1 MRPWNGFLTETAD
14 QSTGG
19 AGKPCAAL
27 DFSGRLSY
35 NQKGL
40 PVLCGKSNQRRPF
53 GLTQQKNARLCWLW
67 GAGITALLWGFL
79 LCFSDIYFAA
89 NDDQFILRAMTG
101 FQPGGTPD
109 FHPFLLGFY
118 VYPLRW
124 LQRFF
129 PGVAWYSLLELLLL
143 ALALTVILK
152 SLLQCWLRA
161 GRRLRTGLLLC
172 AGYAALYGSNYLAR
186 VTFTVTGA
194 MLGAAAVAQILS
206 IDCQS
211 ASDRSL
217 LRAMTLAILLLILC
231 YGLRQLSLVPVLGYC
246 GIAFLLR
253 FCSFFGFGKQTK
265 RSARPMLVAAG
276 LALLILGGLFAGR
289 ALEIRLKQKQDA
301 LQWQQARSQ
310 VLDYINLKSL
320 PSEALESVGWTD
332 EQRILLD
339 KWNTMDEAI
348 STEALRSVRKNWYNS
363 ETTTTA
369 GAAIEDLRW
378 RSPWFVQTMV
388 VLFGLGLFALFC
400 AFRNRRENPWLPL
413 ALLMTGLLC
422 FLFFCYLALK
432 GRLPYRAVTVALL
445 PAAAMVFCL
454 LGECPLPTARKGWR
468 AALGIL
474 LAVSMAAPLP
484 ALLGAVRRRRSPW
497 DYNAHADMD
506 AQALTHPDL
515 LLIYS
520 TELVNDMRMFPD
532 TSQGV
537 PQNLTFWGGWSR
549 GSEEYTAKL
558 AAFGLDGEHFTAADW
573 LRPALRFISLKEAPD
588 EALLAYLR
596 SELGPVEWEAEKVS
610 AGLYFFRF
618 FQP

>member
-1 MRPWNGFLTETAD
+1 MHRN
-14 QSTGG
+14 S
-19 AGKPCAAL
+19 
-27 DFSGRLSY
+27 
-35 NQKGL
+35 
-40 PVLCGKSNQRRPF
+40 
-53 GLTQQKNARLCWLW
+53 ARSCWLW

-388 VLFGLGLFALFC
+388 VLLALGLFALFC

-532 TSQGV
+532 MSQGV

-549 GSEEYTAKL
+549 GSDEYNAKL

>member
-1 MRPWNGFLTETAD
+1 M
-14 QSTGG
+14 
-19 AGKPCAAL
+19 
-27 DFSGRLSY
+27 
-35 NQKGL
+35 
-40 PVLCGKSNQRRPF
+40 
-53 GLTQQKNARLCWLW
+53 
-67 GAGITALLWGFL
+67 ALLWGFL

-573 LRPALRFISLKEAPD
+573 LRPALRFISLKEVPD

>member
-1 MRPWNGFLTETAD
+1 
-14 QSTGG
+14 
-19 AGKPCAAL
+19 
-27 DFSGRLSY
+27 
-35 NQKGL
+35 
-40 PVLCGKSNQRRPF
+40 
-53 GLTQQKNARLCWLW
+53 
-67 GAGITALLWGFL
+67 
-79 LCFSDIYFAA
+79 
-89 NDDQFILRAMTG
+89 
-101 FQPGGTPD
+101 
-109 FHPFLLGFY
+109 
-118 VYPLRW
+118 
-124 LQRFF
+124 
-129 PGVAWYSLLELLLL
+129 
-143 ALALTVILK
+143 
-152 SLLQCWLRA
+152 
-161 GRRLRTGLLLC
+161 
-172 AGYAALYGSNYLAR
+172 
-186 VTFTVTGA
+186 

-310 VLDYINLKSL
+310 GLDYINLKSL

-506 AQALTHPDL
+506 AQALAHPDL

-532 TSQGV
+532 MSQGV

-549 GSEEYTAKL
+549 SSEEYTAKL

>member
-1 MRPWNGFLTETAD
+1 MHRN
-14 QSTGG
+14 S
-19 AGKPCAAL
+19 
-27 DFSGRLSY
+27 
-35 NQKGL
+35 
-40 PVLCGKSNQRRPF
+40 
-53 GLTQQKNARLCWLW
+53 ARSCWLW

-506 AQALTHPDL
+506 AQSLAHPEL

>member
-1 MRPWNGFLTETAD
+1 MVCH
-14 QSTGG
+14 S
-19 AGKPCAAL
+19 
-27 DFSGRLSY
+27 
-35 NQKGL
+35 
-40 PVLCGKSNQRRPF
+40 CGKNAQRRLH
-53 GLTQQKNARLCWLW
+53 GLTHRNSARSCWLW

-549 GSEEYTAKL
+549 GSDEYNAKL

>member
-1 MRPWNGFLTETAD
+1 MTHRN
-14 QSTGG
+14 S
-19 AGKPCAAL
+19 
-27 DFSGRLSY
+27 
-35 NQKGL
+35 
-40 PVLCGKSNQRRPF
+40 
-53 GLTQQKNARLCWLW
+53 ARSCWLW

-497 DYNAHADMD
+497 AYNAHADMD
-506 AQALTHPDL
+506 AQALAHPDL

-596 SELGPVEWEAEKVS
+596 SELGPVEWKAEKVS

>member
-27 DFSGRLSY
+27 DFPGRLSY

-40 PVLCGKSNQRRPF
+40 PVLCGKSNQRRLH
-53 GLTQQKNARLCWLW
+53 GLTHRNSARSCWLW

-124 LQRFF
+124 LQHFF

-363 ETTTTA
+363 ETTTSA

-506 AQALTHPDL
+506 AQALAHPDL
-515 LLIYS
+515 LLVYS

-573 LRPALRFISLKEAPD
+573 LRPELRFISLKEEPD

>member
-1 MRPWNGFLTETAD
+1 MPLLTFR
-14 QSTGG
+14 
-19 AGKPCAAL
+19 AL
-27 DFSGRLSY
+27 FSIIREVCHS
-35 NQKGL
+35 
-40 PVLCGKSNQRRPF
+40 CGKNAQRRLH
-53 GLTQQKNARLCWLW
+53 GLTHRNSARSCWLW

-454 LGECPLPTARKGWR
+454 LGECPLPTARNGWR

-549 GSEEYTAKL
+549 GSDEYNAKL

>member
-27 DFSGRLSY
+27 DFPGRLSY

-53 GLTQQKNARLCWLW
+53 GLTQQKNARLCWCW

-253 FCSFFGFGKQTK
+253 FCSFFGLGKQTK

-413 ALLMTGLLC
+413 ALLLTGLLC

-445 PAAAMVFCL
+445 PAASMVFCL

-549 GSEEYTAKL
+549 GSDEYNAKL

>member
-1 MRPWNGFLTETAD
+1 M
-14 QSTGG
+14 
-19 AGKPCAAL
+19 
-27 DFSGRLSY
+27 
-35 NQKGL
+35 
-40 PVLCGKSNQRRPF
+40 
-53 GLTQQKNARLCWLW
+53 TQQKNARLCWCW

-413 ALLMTGLLC
+413 ALLITGLLC

-484 ALLGAVRRRRSPW
+484 ALLGAVRRCRSPW

-532 TSQGV
+532 MSQGV

-549 GSEEYTAKL
+549 GSDEYNAKL

>member
-1 MRPWNGFLTETAD
+1 MTHRN
-14 QSTGG
+14 S
-19 AGKPCAAL
+19 
-27 DFSGRLSY
+27 
-35 NQKGL
+35 
-40 PVLCGKSNQRRPF
+40 
-53 GLTQQKNARLCWLW
+53 ARSCWLW

-253 FCSFFGFGKQTK
+253 FCSFFGLGKQTK

-454 LGECPLPTARKGWR
+454 LGECPLPTARQGWR

-484 ALLGAVRRRRSPW
+484 ALLGAVRRQRSPW
-497 DYNAHADMD
+497 DYNTHADMD
-506 AQALTHPDL
+506 AQALAHPDL

-532 TSQGV
+532 MSQGV

-549 GSEEYTAKL
+549 GSDEYNAKL

>member
-1 MRPWNGFLTETAD
+1 MHRN
-14 QSTGG
+14 S
-19 AGKPCAAL
+19 
-27 DFSGRLSY
+27 
-35 NQKGL
+35 
-40 PVLCGKSNQRRPF
+40 
-53 GLTQQKNARLCWLW
+53 ARSCWLW

-549 GSEEYTAKL
+549 GSDEYNAKL

>member
-1 MRPWNGFLTETAD
+1 MTHRN
-14 QSTGG
+14 S
-19 AGKPCAAL
+19 
-27 DFSGRLSY
+27 
-35 NQKGL
+35 
-40 PVLCGKSNQRRPF
+40 
-53 GLTQQKNARLCWLW
+53 ARSCWLW

-506 AQALTHPDL
+506 AQSLAHPEL

-532 TSQGV
+532 MSQGV

-549 GSEEYTAKL
+549 GSDEYNAKL

-573 LRPALRFISLKEAPD
+573 LRPELRFISLKEAPD

>member
-1 MRPWNGFLTETAD
+1 MHRN
-14 QSTGG
+14 S
-19 AGKPCAAL
+19 
-27 DFSGRLSY
+27 
-35 NQKGL
+35 
-40 PVLCGKSNQRRPF
+40 
-53 GLTQQKNARLCWLW
+53 ARSCWLW
-67 GAGITALLWGFL
+67 GAGITALLLGFL

-217 LRAMTLAILLLILC
+217 LRAMTLAMLLLILC

-413 ALLMTGLLC
+413 ALLLTGLLC

>member
-1 MRPWNGFLTETAD
+1 MTHRN
-14 QSTGG
+14 S
-19 AGKPCAAL
+19 
-27 DFSGRLSY
+27 
-35 NQKGL
+35 
-40 PVLCGKSNQRRPF
+40 
-53 GLTQQKNARLCWLW
+53 ARSCWLW

-413 ALLMTGLLC
+413 ALLLTGLLC

>member
-1 MRPWNGFLTETAD
+1 MTHRN
-14 QSTGG
+14 S
-19 AGKPCAAL
+19 
-27 DFSGRLSY
+27 
-35 NQKGL
+35 
-40 PVLCGKSNQRRPF
+40 
-53 GLTQQKNARLCWLW
+53 ARSCWLW

-253 FCSFFGFGKQTK
+253 FCSFFGLGKQTK

-474 LAVSMAAPLP
+474 LVVNMAAPLP

-506 AQALTHPDL
+506 AQALAHPDL

-532 TSQGV
+532 MSQGV

-549 GSEEYTAKL
+549 GSDEYNAKL

>member
-1 MRPWNGFLTETAD
+1 MTHRN
-14 QSTGG
+14 S
-19 AGKPCAAL
+19 
-27 DFSGRLSY
+27 
-35 NQKGL
+35 
-40 PVLCGKSNQRRPF
+40 
-53 GLTQQKNARLCWLW
+53 ARSCWLW

-211 ASDRSL
+211 ASDRSF

-363 ETTTTA
+363 ETTTSA
-369 GAAIEDLRW
+369 GAAIEDLRC
-378 RSPWFVQTMV
+378 RSPWFVRTMV

-413 ALLMTGLLC
+413 ALLLTGLLC

>member
-1 MRPWNGFLTETAD
+1 MTHRN
-14 QSTGG
+14 S
-19 AGKPCAAL
+19 
-27 DFSGRLSY
+27 
-35 NQKGL
+35 
-40 PVLCGKSNQRRPF
+40 
-53 GLTQQKNARLCWLW
+53 ARSCWLW

-253 FCSFFGFGKQTK
+253 FCSFFGLGKQTK

-445 PAAAMVFCL
+445 PASAMVFCL
-454 LGECPLPTARKGWR
+454 LGECGLPRLRKSG
-468 AALGIL
+468 AAVLCTVLALGMIYPMS
-474 LAVSMAAPLP
+474 AMLP
-484 ALLGAVRRRRSPW
+484 VLKRQRSPW

-506 AQALTHPDL
+506 AQALAHPEL

-532 TSQGV
+532 MSQGV

>member
-1 MRPWNGFLTETAD
+1 MTHRN
-14 QSTGG
+14 S
-19 AGKPCAAL
+19 
-27 DFSGRLSY
+27 
-35 NQKGL
+35 
-40 PVLCGKSNQRRPF
+40 
-53 GLTQQKNARLCWLW
+53 ARSCWLW

-231 YGLRQLSLVPVLGYC
+231 YGLRQLSLVPVLVYC

-253 FCSFFGFGKQTK
+253 FCSFFGLGKQTK

-413 ALLMTGLLC
+413 ALLLTGLLC

-474 LAVSMAAPLP
+474 LVVSMAAPLP

-588 EALLAYLR
+588 EALLAYLH

>member
-1 MRPWNGFLTETAD
+1 MTHRN
-14 QSTGG
+14 S
-19 AGKPCAAL
+19 
-27 DFSGRLSY
+27 
-35 NQKGL
+35 
-40 PVLCGKSNQRRPF
+40 
-53 GLTQQKNARLCWLW
+53 ARSCWLW

-618 FQP
+618 FQS

>member
-1 MRPWNGFLTETAD
+1 MHRN
-14 QSTGG
+14 S
-19 AGKPCAAL
+19 
-27 DFSGRLSY
+27 
-35 NQKGL
+35 
-40 PVLCGKSNQRRPF
+40 
-53 GLTQQKNARLCWLW
+53 ARSCWLW

-124 LQRFF
+124 LQHFF

-549 GSEEYTAKL
+549 GSDEYNAKL

>member
-1 MRPWNGFLTETAD
+1 MTHRN
-14 QSTGG
+14 S
-19 AGKPCAAL
+19 
-27 DFSGRLSY
+27 
-35 NQKGL
+35 
-40 PVLCGKSNQRRPF
+40 
-53 GLTQQKNARLCWLW
+53 ARSCWLW

-211 ASDRSL
+211 ASGRSL

>member
-1 MRPWNGFLTETAD
+1 MTHRN
-14 QSTGG
+14 S
-19 AGKPCAAL
+19 
-27 DFSGRLSY
+27 
-35 NQKGL
+35 
-40 PVLCGKSNQRRPF
+40 
-53 GLTQQKNARLCWLW
+53 ARSCWLW

-265 RSARPMLVAAG
+265 RSARPMLVASG

-432 GRLPYRAVTVALL
+432 GRLPYRPVTVALL

-497 DYNAHADMD
+497 DYNTHADMD

>member
-1 MRPWNGFLTETAD
+1 MTHRN
-14 QSTGG
+14 S
-19 AGKPCAAL
+19 
-27 DFSGRLSY
+27 
-35 NQKGL
+35 
-40 PVLCGKSNQRRPF
+40 
-53 GLTQQKNARLCWLW
+53 ARSCWLW

-506 AQALTHPDL
+506 AQALAHPEL

-549 GSEEYTAKL
+549 SSEEYTAKL

-618 FQP
+618 FQS

>member
-1 MRPWNGFLTETAD
+1 MTHRN
-14 QSTGG
+14 SVR
-19 AGKPCAAL
+19 
-27 DFSGRLSY
+27 S
-35 NQKGL
+35 
-40 PVLCGKSNQRRPF
+40 
-53 GLTQQKNARLCWLW
+53 CWLW
-67 GAGITALLWGFL
+67 GAGITALAWGFL

-161 GRRLRTGLLLC
+161 GRRLRTGGLLC

-497 DYNAHADMD
+497 AYNAHADMD
-506 AQALTHPDL
+506 AQALAHPDL

-618 FQP
+618 FQS

>member
-1 MRPWNGFLTETAD
+1 MTHRN
-14 QSTGG
+14 S
-19 AGKPCAAL
+19 
-27 DFSGRLSY
+27 
-35 NQKGL
+35 
-40 PVLCGKSNQRRPF
+40 
-53 GLTQQKNARLCWLW
+53 ARSCWLW

-474 LAVSMAAPLP
+474 LAVSMAASLP

-515 LLIYS
+515 LLVYS

-549 GSEEYTAKL
+549 GSDEYNAKL

>member
-1 MRPWNGFLTETAD
+1 MTHRN
-14 QSTGG
+14 SVR
-19 AGKPCAAL
+19 
-27 DFSGRLSY
+27 S
-35 NQKGL
+35 
-40 PVLCGKSNQRRPF
+40 
-53 GLTQQKNARLCWLW
+53 CWLW

-276 LALLILGGLFAGR
+276 LALLILGSLFAGR

-497 DYNAHADMD
+497 DYNTHADMD
-506 AQALTHPDL
+506 AQALAHPDL

-532 TSQGV
+532 MSQGV

-549 GSEEYTAKL
+549 GSDEYTAKL

>member
-1 MRPWNGFLTETAD
+1 MTHRN
-14 QSTGG
+14 S
-19 AGKPCAAL
+19 
-27 DFSGRLSY
+27 
-35 NQKGL
+35 
-40 PVLCGKSNQRRPF
+40 
-53 GLTQQKNARLCWLW
+53 ARSCWLW

-101 FQPGGTPD
+101 FQPGGAPD

-413 ALLMTGLLC
+413 ALLITGLLC

-588 EALLAYLR
+588 EALLAYLH

>member
-1 MRPWNGFLTETAD
+1 MTHRN
-14 QSTGG
+14 S
-19 AGKPCAAL
+19 
-27 DFSGRLSY
+27 
-35 NQKGL
+35 
-40 PVLCGKSNQRRPF
+40 
-53 GLTQQKNARLCWLW
+53 ARSCWLW

-172 AGYAALYGSNYLAR
+172 AGYAALYGLNYLAR

-211 ASDRSL
+211 VSDRSL

-363 ETTTTA
+363 ETTTSA

-484 ALLGAVRRRRSPW
+484 ALLGAIRRRRSPW

-506 AQALTHPDL
+506 AQSLAHPDL

-549 GSEEYTAKL
+549 GSDEYNAKL

-573 LRPALRFISLKEAPD
+573 LQPELRFISLKEAPD

>member
-1 MRPWNGFLTETAD
+1 MTHRN
-14 QSTGG
+14 S
-19 AGKPCAAL
+19 
-27 DFSGRLSY
+27 
-35 NQKGL
+35 
-40 PVLCGKSNQRRPF
+40 
-53 GLTQQKNARLCWLW
+53 ARSCWLW

-161 GRRLRTGLLLC
+161 GRRLRIGLLLC

-454 LGECPLPTARKGWR
+454 LGECPLPTARKGCR

-497 DYNAHADMD
+497 DYNTHADMD
-506 AQALTHPDL
+506 AQALAHPDL

-532 TSQGV
+532 MSQGV

-549 GSEEYTAKL
+549 GSDEYTAKL

>member
-1 MRPWNGFLTETAD
+1 MTHRN
-14 QSTGG
+14 S
-19 AGKPCAAL
+19 
-27 DFSGRLSY
+27 
-35 NQKGL
+35 
-40 PVLCGKSNQRRPF
+40 
-53 GLTQQKNARLCWLW
+53 ARSCWLW

-445 PAAAMVFCL
+445 PAATMVFCL
-454 LGECPLPTARKGWR
+454 LGECGLPRLRKSG
-468 AALGIL
+468 AAVLCAVLALGMIDPMS
-474 LAVSMAAPLP
+474 AMLP
-484 ALLGAVRRRRSPW
+484 VLKRQRSPW
-497 DYNAHADMD
+497 DYNTHADMD
-506 AQALTHPDL
+506 AQALAHPDL

-549 GSEEYTAKL
+549 GSDEYNAKL

>member
-1 MRPWNGFLTETAD
+1 MHRN
-14 QSTGG
+14 S
-19 AGKPCAAL
+19 
-27 DFSGRLSY
+27 
-35 NQKGL
+35 
-40 PVLCGKSNQRRPF
+40 
-53 GLTQQKNARLCWLW
+53 ARSCWLW

-101 FQPGGTPD
+101 FQPGGAPD
-109 FHPFLLGFY
+109 FHLYLHGMY

-124 LQRFF
+124 LQRLF
-129 PGVAWYSLLELLLL
+129 PGVAWFSLLEIVLLSL
-143 ALALTVILK
+143 AMTVILK
-152 SLLQCWLRA
+152 SILQCWLRS
-161 GRRLRTGLLLC
+161 GHSMWTGLALC
-172 AGYAALYGSNYLAR
+172 AGFAALYGMHYFAR
-186 VTFTVTGA
+186 ITYTVVGA
-194 MLGAAAVAQILS
+194 MLGAAAAAQILS
-206 IDCQS
+206 IDCQNI
-211 ASDRSL
+211 SDRSIIRSML
-217 LRAMTLAILLLILC
+217 LAVLLAALC
-231 YGLRQLSLVPVLGYC
+231 YGLRQLSILPVLGYC

-253 FCSFFGFGKQTK
+253 FFQCFGWGKQRK
-265 RSARPMLVAAG
+265 RSPRPMLAAAG
-276 LALLILGGLFAGR
+276 LVVLVLGGLAAAR
-289 ALEIRLKQKQDA
+289 EAEIQLKEKRTYLD
-301 LQWQQARSQ
+301 WQQARIS
-310 VLDYINLKSL
+310 VIDYINLETL
-320 PSEALESVGWTD
+320 PKEALDTVGWTD

-506 AQALTHPDL
+506 AQSLAHPEL

-532 TSQGV
+532 MSQGV

-549 GSEEYTAKL
+549 GSDEYNAKL

-573 LRPALRFISLKEAPD
+573 LRPELRFISLKEAPD

>member
-1 MRPWNGFLTETAD
+1 MTHRN
-14 QSTGG
+14 S
-19 AGKPCAAL
+19 
-27 DFSGRLSY
+27 
-35 NQKGL
+35 
-40 PVLCGKSNQRRPF
+40 
-53 GLTQQKNARLCWLW
+53 ARSCWLW

-549 GSEEYTAKL
+549 GSDEYNAKL

>member
-1 MRPWNGFLTETAD
+1 MTHRN
-14 QSTGG
+14 S
-19 AGKPCAAL
+19 
-27 DFSGRLSY
+27 
-35 NQKGL
+35 
-40 PVLCGKSNQRRPF
+40 
-53 GLTQQKNARLCWLW
+53 ARSCWLW

-549 GSEEYTAKL
+549 GSEEYNAKL
-558 AAFGLDGEHFTAADW
+558 AAFGLDGEHFTAACW
-573 LRPALRFISLKEAPD
+573 LHPQVRFISLKEAPD

>member
-1 MRPWNGFLTETAD
+1 MTHRN
-14 QSTGG
+14 S
-19 AGKPCAAL
+19 
-27 DFSGRLSY
+27 
-35 NQKGL
+35 
-40 PVLCGKSNQRRPF
+40 
-53 GLTQQKNARLCWLW
+53 ARSCWLW

-369 GAAIEDLRW
+369 GAAFEELRW

-549 GSEEYTAKL
+549 GSDEYNAKL

-573 LRPALRFISLKEAPD
+573 LQPELRFISLKEAPD

>member
-1 MRPWNGFLTETAD
+1 MTHRN
-14 QSTGG
+14 S
-19 AGKPCAAL
+19 
-27 DFSGRLSY
+27 
-35 NQKGL
+35 
-40 PVLCGKSNQRRPF
+40 
-53 GLTQQKNARLCWLW
+53 ARSCWLW

-89 NDDQFILRAMTG
+89 NDDQFLLRAMTG

-172 AGYAALYGSNYLAR
+172 ACYAALYGSNYLAR

-506 AQALTHPDL
+506 AQALAHPDL

-532 TSQGV
+532 MSQGV

>member
-1 MRPWNGFLTETAD
+1 MTHRN
-14 QSTGG
+14 S
-19 AGKPCAAL
+19 
-27 DFSGRLSY
+27 
-35 NQKGL
+35 
-40 PVLCGKSNQRRPF
+40 
-53 GLTQQKNARLCWLW
+53 ARSCWLW

-101 FQPGGTPD
+101 FQPGGVPD
-109 FHPFLLGFY
+109 FHLYLHGMY

-124 LQRFF
+124 LQRLF
-129 PGVAWYSLLELLLL
+129 PGVAWFSLLEIVLLSL
-143 ALALTVILK
+143 AMTVILK
-152 SLLQCWLRA
+152 SILQCWLRS
-161 GRRLRTGLLLC
+161 GHSMWTGLALC
-172 AGYAALYGSNYLAR
+172 AGFAVLYGLYYFAR
-186 VTFTVTGA
+186 ITYTVVGA
-194 MLGAAAVAQILS
+194 MLGAAAAAQILS
-206 IDCQS
+206 IDCQNI
-211 ASDRSL
+211 SDRSIIRSML
-217 LRAMTLAILLLILC
+217 LAVLLAALC
-231 YGLRQLSLVPVLGYC
+231 YGLRQLSILPVLGYC

-253 FCSFFGFGKQTK
+253 FFQCFGWGKQRK
-265 RSARPMLVAAG
+265 RSPRPMLAAAG
-276 LALLILGGLFAGR
+276 LVVLVLGGLAAAR
-289 ALEIRLKQKQDA
+289 EAEIQLKEKRTYLD
-301 LQWQQARSQ
+301 WQQARIS
-310 VLDYINLKSL
+310 VIDYINLETL
-320 PSEALESVGWTD
+320 PKEALDTVGWTD

-532 TSQGV
+532 MSQGV

-549 GSEEYTAKL
+549 GSDEYNAKL

-573 LRPALRFISLKEAPD
+573 LRPELRFISLKEAPD

-596 SELGPVEWEAEKVS
+596 SELGPVEWEKVS

>member
-1 MRPWNGFLTETAD
+1 MTHRN
-14 QSTGG
+14 S
-19 AGKPCAAL
+19 
-27 DFSGRLSY
+27 
-35 NQKGL
+35 
-40 PVLCGKSNQRRPF
+40 
-53 GLTQQKNARLCWLW
+53 ARSCWLW

-124 LQRFF
+124 LQHFF